1 MGFPA
6 LGAGNVR
13 RSRQVAADWSLWD
26 KSVEDVARGWVG
38 VTGPTGGVADQL
50 YLVQG
55 GCGVELGDGL
65 ISNPPVQGRLA
76 PSPWVVAVVMDLCAF
91 RRLVACLTGGEDSG
105 SQTPRH
111 RGFPFQSVLFIGY
124 NDKYIPPRH
133 AITLPTSPH
142 RAFLGNHN
150 GGQHHNDPAEL

>member
-1 MGFPA
+1 MNVVGFPA

-13 RSRQVAADWSLWD
+13 RSRLVAADWSLWD
-26 KSVEDVARGWVG
+26 KSVEDVARDWVG

-91 RRLVACLTGGEDSG
+91 RRLVACLTGGTLVHKHPDTEVFISG
-105 SQTPRH
+105 
-111 RGFPFQSVLFIGY
+111 GG
-124 NDKYIPPRH
+124 
-133 AITLPTSPH
+133 PT
-142 RAFLGNHN
+142 
-150 GGQHHNDPAEL
+150 

>member
-1 MGFPA
+1 MNVVGFPA

-26 KSVEDVARGWVG
+26 KSVEDVARDWVG

-91 RRLVACLTGGEDSG
+91 RRLVACLTGGLWFTNT
-105 SQTPRH
+105 QTQRFSYLAVDLH
-111 RGFPFQSVLFIGY
+111 DRG
-124 NDKYIPPRH
+124 
-133 AITLPTSPH
+133 
-142 RAFLGNHN
+142 
-150 GGQHHNDPAEL
+150 GGF